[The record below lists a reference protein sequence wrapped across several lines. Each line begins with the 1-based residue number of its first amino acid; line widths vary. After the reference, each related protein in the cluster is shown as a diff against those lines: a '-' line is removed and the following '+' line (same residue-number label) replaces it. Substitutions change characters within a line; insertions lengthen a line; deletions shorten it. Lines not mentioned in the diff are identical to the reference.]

1 MRKSKLPNC
10 FVLLLKMIKVNVRKG
25 LETYKLQQAGKDA
38 GDMIFDFKKVINF
51 GNNTFFTLILY
62 TNENLL
68 ENNISP

>member
-1 MRKSKLPNC
+1 
-10 FVLLLKMIKVNVRKG
+10 MIKVNVRKG